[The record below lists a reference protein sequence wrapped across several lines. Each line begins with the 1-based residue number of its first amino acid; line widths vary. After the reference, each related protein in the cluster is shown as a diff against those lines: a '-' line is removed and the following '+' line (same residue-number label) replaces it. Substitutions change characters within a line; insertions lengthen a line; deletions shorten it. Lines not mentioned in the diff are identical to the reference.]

1 MYFYPLPSFLE
12 LFRLFYALI
21 TCPDYVWG
29 KYFLTWQNNTPLKQ
43 NGRHLVL
50 LQGGEIYGLWG
61 EKFIAYPKNIPPSL
75 FNLVFRERERNS

>member
-50 LQGGEIYGLWG
+50 LQGEEIYRVP
-61 EKFIAYPKNIPPSL
+61 EKYTPL
-75 FNLVFRERERNS
+75 LVQSSI